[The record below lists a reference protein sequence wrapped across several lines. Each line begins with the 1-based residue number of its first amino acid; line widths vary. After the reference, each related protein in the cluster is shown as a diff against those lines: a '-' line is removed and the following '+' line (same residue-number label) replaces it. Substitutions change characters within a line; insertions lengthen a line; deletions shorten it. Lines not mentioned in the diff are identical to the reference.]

1 MSQQLTVTCIRD
13 GMLKDE
19 YIGEASLEVEGLVD
33 ETVTGAFS
41 VDLKE
46 NDFKTG

>member
-1 MSQQLTVTCIRD
+1 MTITCIRD

-33 ETVTGAFS
+33 ETVIGAFS